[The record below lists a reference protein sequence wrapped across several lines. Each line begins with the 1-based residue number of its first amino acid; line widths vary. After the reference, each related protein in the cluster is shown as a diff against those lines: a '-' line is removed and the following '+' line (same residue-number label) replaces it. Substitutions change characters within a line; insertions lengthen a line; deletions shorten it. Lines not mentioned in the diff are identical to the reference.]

1 MKQYRSNGLGDN
13 VIVIKRNE
21 TFMEDTRFISYIKLF
36 GDEWRCLFVWTLSN
50 KLT

>member
-21 TFMEDTRFISYIKLF
+21 TFMEDTRFISYKAVRRQMEMF
-36 GDEWRCLFVWTLSN
+36 VCLDTLQQ
-50 KLT
+50 LT